1 MQENLKLVVTDGKL
15 NDAILRHALD
25 IKDKY
30 ILADTKIFQVTFKD
44 IKKSDAQNPIIGKV
58 LDEIETSKLSDK
70 KSKNN

>member
-1 MQENLKLVVTDGKL
+1 MVTDGKL

-44 IKKSDAQNPIIGKV
+44 IKKSDAQNPIIGKL